1 MTNTAKNDEKLVK
14 KFQGDFDKVF
24 DNQLR
29 LGTEIYILDMMEDL
43 KFLDSDHIEKN
54 FKKLEFLISK
64 YGVNLTVD
72 VETQE
77 QLNYVKS
84 NFFALF
90 CAIQNLKIKKENP
103 QIDDAEFKQ
112 IIGQVN
118 SSQKDE
124 LVLIIEQLICLKNLV
139 DRPKFNFKDF

>member
-1 MTNTAKNDEKLVK
+1 MIT
-14 KFQGDFDKVF
+14 KFKTDFDQVF
-24 DNQLR
+24 DNQLK
-29 LGTEIYILDMMEDL
+29 LGSEIYILDMMEDL

-72 VETQE
+72 VESQE

-90 CAIQNLKIKKENP
+90 CA
-103 QIDDAEFKQ
+103 
-112 IIGQVN
+112 V
-118 SSQKDE
+118 
-124 LVLIIEQLICLKNLV
+124 
-139 DRPKFNFKDF
+139 

>member
-1 MTNTAKNDEKLVK
+1 MTNTTKNDEKLVN

-90 CAIQNLKIKKENP
+90 CAIQNLKIKKGNP
-103 QIDDAEFKQ
+103 EIDDAEFKQ
-112 IIGQVN
+112 IIG
-118 SSQKDE
+118 
-124 LVLIIEQLICLKNLV
+124 
-139 DRPKFNFKDF
+139 